1 MTQRSGARG
10 HAIVLFDGTCAFCAG
25 AVAFIASRDPDG
37 YFRFS
42 AAQSPR
48 AAGVLLA
55 QEDLRHAARSIVLIE
70 EDGSVHL
77 RSSAVLRIAAHLT
90 WPWSMAR
97 LLLVAPAP
105 VRDVVYR
112 LVASVRH
119 RLARQPGVCGDPPA
133 IVRQRMI

>member
-10 HAIVLFDGTCAFCAG
+10 HAVVLFDGTCAFCAG
-25 AVAFIASRDPDG
+25 AVAFIANRDPDG
-37 YFRFS
+37 YFRFG
-42 AAQSPR
+42 AARSPR
-48 AAGVLLA
+48 AVGVLSA
-55 QEDLRHAARSIVLIE
+55 QEDLQHAARSIILIA

-97 LLLVAPAP
+97 LLLVVPAP
-105 VRDVVYR
+105 LRDVVYR

-119 RLARQPGVCGDPPA
+119 RLARQPDVCDAPPA